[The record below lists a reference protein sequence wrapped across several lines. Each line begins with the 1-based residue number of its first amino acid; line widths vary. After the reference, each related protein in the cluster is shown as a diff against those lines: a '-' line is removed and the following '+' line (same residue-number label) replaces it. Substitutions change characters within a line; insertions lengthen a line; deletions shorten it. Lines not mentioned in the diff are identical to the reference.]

1 METTFAIRGHSDSD
15 STTLQSVWKS
25 VVSEA
30 RKHRLSR
37 SIREP
42 PTLTQTYNRKGFPG
56 GTPRMYAENSEDS
69 TVEDIDP
76 ELEPDEDDEFRS
88 SEFDEDDAEMRKE
101 IEEMVQFDKD
111 AVLREACR

>member
-1 METTFAIRGHSDSD
+1 MKITFDTRGPADSD
-15 STTLQSVWKS
+15 STKPQSVWKS

-42 PTLTQTYNRKGFPG
+42 PTLSQTYSRKGFQG

-88 SEFDEDDAEMRKE
+88 SEFDDEDAEMRRE